1 MSGFESKK
9 MMAQSRIVELIED
22 GEDLIL
28 PLDDEIF
35 DELGWQVGDTV
46 KWSEN
51 GDGSWT
57 LRKVV

>member
-1 MSGFESKK
+1 MTGFQSKK
-9 MMAQSRIVELIED
+9 MMAHSRIVELVED

-28 PLDDEIF
+28 PLDNEIF
-35 DELGWQVGDTV
+35 DELGWQVGDTLD
-46 KWSEN
+46 WSDN

>member
-1 MSGFESKK
+1 MTGFQSKK
-9 MMAQSRIVELIED
+9 ILAHSRIVELIED

-28 PLDDEIF
+28 PLDNEIF
-35 DELGWQVGDTV
+35 DELGWQVGDTLN
-46 KWSEN
+46 WSDN